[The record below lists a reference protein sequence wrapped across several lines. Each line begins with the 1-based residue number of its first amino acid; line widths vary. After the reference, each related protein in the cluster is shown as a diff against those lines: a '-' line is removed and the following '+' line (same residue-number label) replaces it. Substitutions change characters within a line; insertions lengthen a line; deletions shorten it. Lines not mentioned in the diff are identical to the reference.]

1 MPWKQK
7 RPKARDTDKDF
18 DFMNVLLASKNLK
31 IIWKL
36 DKSLKNINVLK
47 NDRPVAERGVGVTYQ
62 RNGKAYVFLDLK
74 LMHISKIIGNQV
86 G

>member
-1 MPWKQK
+1 
-7 RPKARDTDKDF
+7 
-18 DFMNVLLASKNLK
+18 MNVLLASKNLK

-74 LMHISKIIGNQV
+74 LMYILKIIGNQV
-86 G
+86 V

>member
-1 MPWKQK
+1 
-7 RPKARDTDKDF
+7 
-18 DFMNVLLASKNLK
+18 MNVLLASKNLK